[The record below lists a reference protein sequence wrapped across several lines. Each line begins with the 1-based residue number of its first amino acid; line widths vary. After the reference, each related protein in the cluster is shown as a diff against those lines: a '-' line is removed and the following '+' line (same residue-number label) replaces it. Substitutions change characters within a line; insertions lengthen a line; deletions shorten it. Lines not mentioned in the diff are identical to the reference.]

1 MDNLLKCPEKATK
14 GRKMLEFII
23 WTLSILIGIAILVVA
38 GDKLSD
44 KIIEVARKAGISP
57 LVISIVLVSFS
68 TTLPEITTSALASYQ
83 GVNGIALGNALGSI
97 FANIALILGLAAMIK
112 PLKAGKSAYEN
123 SLVMLASLVF
133 LILLSLDGTLSRL
146 DGLLLLL
153 AYAVYLRWLMKKHAR
168 NDVEWEPT
176 GGAKPTD
183 YVLLFVLG
191 LLLVSGAQMVV
202 FGGKN
207 IAQALGI
214 SDFVIG
220 ATVVAIGTSLPEMT
234 NALYGAIRERGSISV
249 GNIIGANIMNA
260 LVVLGIASLI
270 RPLRTGAS
278 VLTILLVLF
287 AMLPM
292 IVSLKKT
299 GGINR
304 PLGAYFLV
312 LYIVYLA
319 LMFAGFEL

>member
-1 MDNLLKCPEKATK
+1 
-14 GRKMLEFII
+14 MLEFAV
-23 WTLSILIGIAILVVA
+23 WTLSIIIGIAILVLA

-57 LVISIVLVSFS
+57 LVISIVLVSLS

-97 FANIALILGLAAMIK
+97 FANIALILGLASMIK
-112 PLKAGKSAYEN
+112 PLTAGKSAYEN
-123 SLVMLASLVF
+123 SLVMLASLVL

-153 AYAVYLRWLMKKHAR
+153 AYAVYLRWLLKKHAR
-168 NDVEWEPT
+168 SEVDWEPSGNVT
-176 GGAKPTD
+176 PLD
-183 YVLLFVLG
+183 YVLLIVLG
-191 LLLVSGAQMVV
+191 LFLVGGAEAVV

-207 IAQALGI
+207 IAQAFGI

-220 ATVVAIGTSLPEMT
+220 ATIVAIGTSLPEMT

-260 LVVLGIASLI
+260 LVVLGVASVI
-270 RPLRTGAS
+270 RPLPTGAS
-278 VLTILLVLF
+278 VLTILLVLL

-292 IVSLKKT
+292 IVSLKRT
-299 GGINR
+299 SGIDR
-304 PLGAYFLV
+304 RVGAYFLA
-312 LYIVYLA
+312 LYALYLV
-319 LMFAGFEL
+319 LMFSGVEL

>member
-1 MDNLLKCPEKATK
+1 
-14 GRKMLEFII
+14 MLEFII

-146 DGLLLLL
+146 DGLLLL

>member
-1 MDNLLKCPEKATK
+1 MFR
-14 GRKMLEFII
+14 GRRMLEFAV
-23 WTLSILIGIAILVVA
+23 WTLSIVIGIAILVLA
-38 GDKLSD
+38 GDRLSD

-57 LVISIVLVSFS
+57 LVISIVLVSLS

-97 FANIALILGLAAMIK
+97 FANIALILGLASMIR

-153 AYAVYLRWLMKKHAR
+153 AYAVYLRWLLKKHAR
-168 NDVEWEPT
+168 SEVDWEPSGNVT
-176 GGAKPTD
+176 ALD
-183 YVLLFVLG
+183 YVLLIVLG
-191 LLLVSGAQMVV
+191 LFLVGGAEAVV

-260 LVVLGIASLI
+260 LVVLGIASVI
-270 RPLRTGAS
+270 RPIQTGAS

-287 AMLPM
+287 AMIPM
-292 IVSLKKT
+292 IVSLKRT
-299 GGINR
+299 GGIDR
-304 PLGAYFLV
+304 RVGAYFLV
-312 LYIVYLA
+312 LYVVYLV
-319 LMFAGFEL
+319 LIFSGVEL

>member
-1 MDNLLKCPEKATK
+1 
-14 GRKMLEFII
+14 
-23 WTLSILIGIAILVVA
+23 
-38 GDKLSD
+38 
-44 KIIEVARKAGISP
+44 
-57 LVISIVLVSFS
+57 
-68 TTLPEITTSALASYQ
+68 
-83 GVNGIALGNALGSI
+83 
-97 FANIALILGLAAMIK
+97 
-112 PLKAGKSAYEN
+112 
-123 SLVMLASLVF
+123 
-133 LILLSLDGTLSRL
+133 
-146 DGLLLLL
+146 
-153 AYAVYLRWLMKKHAR
+153 
-168 NDVEWEPT
+168 
-176 GGAKPTD
+176 
-183 YVLLFVLG
+183 
-191 LLLVSGAQMVV
+191 MVV

>member
-1 MDNLLKCPEKATK
+1 LDNLLKCPEKATK

-207 IAQALGI
+207 IAQASCI

>member
-1 MDNLLKCPEKATK
+1 MFR
-14 GRKMLEFII
+14 GRRMLEFAV
-23 WTLSILIGIAILVVA
+23 WTLSIVIGIAILVLA

-57 LVISIVLVSFS
+57 LVISIVLVSLS

-97 FANIALILGLAAMIK
+97 FANIALILGLASMIR

-153 AYAVYLRWLMKKHAR
+153 AYAIYLRWLLKKHAR
-168 NDVEWEPT
+168 SEVDWEPSGNVT
-176 GGAKPTD
+176 ALD
-183 YVLLFVLG
+183 YVLLIVLG
-191 LLLVSGAQMVV
+191 LFLVGGAEAVV

-260 LVVLGIASLI
+260 LVVLGIASVI
-270 RPLRTGAS
+270 RPIQTGAS

-287 AMLPM
+287 AMIPM
-292 IVSLKKT
+292 IVSLKRT
-299 GGINR
+299 GGIDR
-304 PLGAYFLV
+304 RVGAYFLV
-312 LYIVYLA
+312 LYAVYLV
-319 LMFAGFEL
+319 LIFSGVEL